1 MLKSSYE
8 VYDYT
13 IVTQSKKGT
22 DMSEQNSKE
31 IRSKVTEDGEIEI
44 SIATVKKPTPAEDEV
59 LIRVEAAPINPS
71 DLGLLL
77 SFAADLS
84 SIRVSGDGDQTV
96 TSMKIHPALMNAM
109 KPRLGQSMPVGNEG
123 AGVVEDAGAN
133 AKELIG
139 KTVGLAGG
147 AMYSQYRCV
156 PASSCLVMN
165 DGTSSKEA
173 ASSFVNPLTA
183 LAFIETMKME
193 KHSAIV
199 HTAAASNL
207 GQMLVKICKDDNIP
221 LINIVRKTEQEK
233 ILKDLGAKYVCNT
246 GDSDFTE
253 NLIAALVE
261 TGATLGFDATGGGN
275 NGELPGQILS
285 AMEVAAN
292 KTAKEYSRYGSD
304 TYKQVYIYGGLDP
317 SPTILKRAFGMSW
330 GLGGWLLTPMIG
342 KIGMER
348 FQQMRKRVAA
358 EIKTTFASN
367 YAAEISLEEML
378 QPDNI
383 KSYAKQ
389 ATGEK
394 YLVSPHK

>member
-1 MLKSSYE
+1 
-8 VYDYT
+8 
-13 IVTQSKKGT
+13 
-22 DMSEQNSKE
+22 MSEQNSKE

-233 ILKDLGAKYVCNT
+233 ILKDLGAKYVSNT